1 MRKSRLGAI
10 AVTAVF
16 VLSACGG
23 AASPPAPAA
32 VASGGPG
39 STASTAPAA
48 STDRL
53 RLCVVHNNADHPSIQ
68 SGIKGFQDEAKFYP
82 VDISFFDP
90 ALDPQKQVSMIT
102 DCVAQKFDVIAVNAV
117 DAAAVVP
124 ALKAAH
130 DAGIP
135 IVMHNADTNDA
146 GRQYSATFV
155 TTDTYSQGKA
165 VGQSIKAVM
174 PAGAKMVIIS
184 GIPGQSGIQDRI
196 DGAVEVLKGTN
207 ITFVETQFG
216 EWSKDKALQ
225 VMQSF
230 LVKYPDIQ
238 GVYALDDEMA
248 LGALQAI
255 KAAGKQDQVK
265 AFGVNGQKEVCDLIK
280 SGGFGGTALQSTYM
294 VGVDTVRAAWDITHN
309 RVVPNPWIVP
319 TIGLTKDNIDTYYS
333 LCW

>member
-1 MRKSRLGAI
+1 MRKFGLGAVI
-10 AVTAVF
+10 LTAVF

-23 AASPPAPAA
+23 AASPT
-32 VASGGPG
+32 G
-39 STASTAPAA
+39 SAPAA
-48 STDRL
+48 SGAPASTTPGASADRL

-82 VDISFFDP
+82 VDISFYDP
-90 ALDPQKQVSMIT
+90 ALDPQKQVSMIM
-102 DCVAQKFDVIAVNAV
+102 DCIAQKFDVIAVNAV

-124 ALKAAH
+124 ALKAAN

-135 IVMHNADTNDA
+135 IIMHNADTNDA
-146 GRQYSATFV
+146 GREFSATFV
-155 TTDTYSQGKA
+155 TTDTYSQGVA

-174 PAGAKMVIIS
+174 PKDAKMVIIS

-196 DGAVEVLKGTN
+196 DGAVEALAGTG

-238 GVYALDDEMA
+238 GVYGLDDEMA

-255 KAAGKQDQVK
+255 KAAGKEGQIQ
-265 AFGVNGQKEVCDLIK
+265 AFGVNGQKEVCDMIK
-280 SGGFGGTALQSTYM
+280 AGTFGGTALQSTYM
-294 VGVDTVRAAWDITHN
+294 VGVNTVRAAWDITHT
-309 RVVPNPWIVP
+309 RVFPTPIWIVP
-319 TIGLTKDNIDTYYS
+319 TIGLTKNNIDTYYD